1 MHRRHFLALG
11 ATALGLAQASR
22 AVRAQEI
29 PWGESRLGIS
39 DDGRDG
45 TLYVPRNYEDG
56 KPAPL
61 VIMLHGLGGIAT
73 RFAFPLAEEF
83 GVVVISPES
92 REITWG
98 QAAPG
103 FDDDVKYIGAAF
115 RKVTALL
122 DIDSKRIALGG
133 VSDGATYA
141 LSMGLAYGDTFNHLM
156 IFAAGIPAPVR
167 KRGKPKIF
175 VGHGTEDHQMPID
188 DTARSWGPK
197 LKAEGYDIII
207 REHPGGH
214 GAPLPIV
221 REAFEWLVADK

>member
-11 ATALGLAQASR
+11 ATALGWAQAAR

-29 PWGESRLGIS
+29 PWGETRLGIS

-45 TLYVPRNYEDG
+45 TLYVPKTYEDG

-61 VIMLHGLGGIAT
+61 VIMLHGLGGVAT
-73 RFAFPLAEEF
+73 RFAFPLAEEL
-83 GVVVISPES
+83 GIVVISPES

-103 FDDDVKYIGAAF
+103 FDEDVKYIGAAF

-122 DIDSKRIALGG
+122 DIDSTRVALGG

-156 IFAAGIPAPVR
+156 IFAAGIPAPLR

-188 DTARSWGPK
+188 DTARNWGPK
-197 LKAEGYDIII
+197 LKAEGYNIII

-214 GAPLPIV
+214 GAPQPIV